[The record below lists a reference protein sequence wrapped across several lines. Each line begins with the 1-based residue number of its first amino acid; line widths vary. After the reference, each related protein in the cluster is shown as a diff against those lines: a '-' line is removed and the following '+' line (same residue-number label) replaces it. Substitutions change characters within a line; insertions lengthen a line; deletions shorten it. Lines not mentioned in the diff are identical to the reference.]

1 VSILLP
7 VFPFKCLV
15 SIVLK
20 FSVGIDAYFSFHLT
34 RLELPACHHSHS
46 VPLRYCFDCVWVYDN
61 ISPSLGLAC
70 NGGSLKDDD
79 LAGRMGLQPKELNK
93 VIALLSSHRLV
104 QVYVI
109 STLLLFTPNVADNM

>member
-1 VSILLP
+1 M
-7 VFPFKCLV
+7 
-15 SIVLK
+15 
-20 FSVGIDAYFSFHLT
+20 
-34 RLELPACHHSHS
+34 
-46 VPLRYCFDCVWVYDN
+46 YDN
-61 ISPSLGLAC
+61 ISLSLRLAC
-70 NGGSLKDDD
+70 DGGSLKDDD